1 MEAYISFEK
10 LIDEAKKQ
18 RVNFGKG
25 DPYNRLRYYTKMGWL
40 PHMVRMK
47 NSGLKTEAS
56 SFLVGKELPSSKI
69 KGEENDV
76 TGHYPKA
83 ALKRLILI
91 ENMKSK
97 NLSNEE
103 ITQKI
108 QSMSKWDA
116 FYSLINTKNLKYKF
130 VAYSLLALM
139 LFIIATETG
148 IIHLGKTNNYMRE
161 RILTN
166 IKP

>member
-40 PHMVRMK
+40 PHMVRK
-47 NSGLKTEAS
+47 
-56 SFLVGKELPSSKI
+56 

-83 ALKRLILI
+83 ALKSLILI
-91 ENMKSK
+91 ENMKAQ

-108 QSMSKWDA
+108 QSMSKWDT

>member
-18 RVNFGKG
+18 RVDFGKG

-40 PHMVRMK
+40 PHMIRK
-47 NSGLKTEAS
+47 
-56 SFLVGKELPSSKI
+56 
-69 KGEENDV
+69 KGEEEDV
-76 TGHYPKA
+76 TGHYPKS
-83 ALKRLILI
+83 ALKSLILI
-91 ENMKSK
+91 ENMKSR

-108 QSMSKWDA
+108 QSMSKWNA
-116 FYSLINTKNLKYKF
+116 FYSLMNTKNLKYK
-130 VAYSLLALM
+130 VVGYSLLVLI
-139 LFIIATETG
+139 LFIIAAETG
-148 IIHLGKTNNYMRE
+148 MIHLGKTKDYMRE
-161 RILTN
+161 KILTN

>member
-10 LIDEAKKQ
+10 LIYEAKKQ
-18 RVNFGKG
+18 KVDFGKG

-40 PHMVRMK
+40 PHMIRK
-47 NSGLKTEAS
+47 
-56 SFLVGKELPSSKI
+56 
-69 KGEENDV
+69 KGEEDDI
-76 TGHYPKA
+76 TGHYPKS
-83 ALKRLILI
+83 ALKRLTLI

-97 NLSNEE
+97 NVSNEE
-103 ITQKI
+103 IAQKI

-116 FYSLINTKNLKYKF
+116 IYSLINTKNLKSKF
-130 VAYSLLALM
+130 VAYSLLALI

-148 IIHLGKTNNYMRE
+148 IIHLGKTKDYMRKQ
-161 RILTN
+161 ILTN